1 MLFDQRAPGGDR
13 GVSAIERPWTL
24 LDNAHWYPVC
34 KPRRR
39 NLWVV
44 CQRLAV
50 RLIEELPELS
60 AGGLEG
66 SLLFLGVALMENGAA
81 VLDHVGQNFLHWH
94 LSERRR
100 VVEFGDELSA

>member
-1 MLFDQRAPGGDR
+1 MLRIPIALVFAAAAWAQPDIPSGKK
-13 GVSAIERPWTL
+13 IL
-24 LDNAHWYPVC
+24 
-34 KPRRR
+34 PRRR

-50 RLIEELPELS
+50 RLIEELPELP

-66 SLLFLGVALMENGAA
+66 SLLFLGVAVMENGAA